1 MGTIASDWC
10 WGTGPA
16 DFQDL
21 KAWLKEQA
29 AQMSAQMSAG
39 RAGRGGHARASGPAW
54 GHGWQAWWGAPPGRP
69 RASKGNVRLA
79 ILALLR
85 DGPRHGYQVIQ
96 DIAERS
102 HGAWTPSAGSVYPTL
117 SALQDEGLIDDEKQE
132 GRRVFALTEQGA
144 AYASEHAAEIDAV
157 FDEFSEHD
165 RASVDDLRTLM
176 VGVGAAAMQ
185 VIASGRT
192 ADAQRILNR
201 ARRDLFAVLAED
213 EDEG

>member
-1 MGTIASDWC
+1 MNTIAEDWC
-10 WGTGPA
+10 WGTSPA
-16 DFQDL
+16 DFSEF
-21 KAWLKEQA
+21 KRWLKEQA
-29 AQMSAQMSAG
+29 AQMSAG
-39 RAGRGGHARASGPAW
+39 RAGRGGHARTSGPPW
-54 GHGWQAWWGAPPGRP
+54 GHGWQAWWGGSPGRP

-96 DIAERS
+96 DIADRS
-102 HGAWTPSAGSVYPTL
+102 HGTWTPSAGSVYPTL

-132 GRRVFALTEQGA
+132 GRRVFTLTEQGS
-144 AYASEHAAEIDAV
+144 AYVSAHTDEIDAV
-157 FDEFSEHD
+157 FDEFSDSD
-165 RASVDDLRTLM
+165 RASIDDLRTLM

-192 ADAQRILNR
+192 VEAQRILNR